1 VALWTKAEV
10 DFLRECA
17 LAKISVKSLVPFLGR
32 SAASIRMKR
41 FNLGLPPCVAQKRLP
56 EGTAEATVAEIK
68 RVVAEHFGIPLESMT
83 SADRSKPIARPRQ
96 VAMFFA
102 REVGR
107 KSYPNIGRLFG
118 NRDHTTVLHAARQVE
133 RLMGEDDN
141 FKDEVTTI
149 RGLLVSNTS
158 KEEGVCPQ
166 NYPSS
171 THFPAFAENRAGA

>member
-1 VALWTKAEV
+1 MALWTKAEE

-17 LAKISVKSLVPFLGR
+17 FAKIPVKTLVPLFGR

-41 FNLGLPPCVAQKRLP
+41 FNLGLPPCVEQKRVP
-56 EGTAEATVAEIK
+56 EGKAGATVAEIK
-68 RVVAEHFGIPLESMT
+68 RVVADHFGIPLESMT
-83 SADRSKPIARPRQ
+83 SADKAKPIARSRQ

-118 NRDHTTVLHAARQVE
+118 NRDHTTALYAARQVE

-141 FKDEVTTI
+141 FKDQVTTI
-149 RGLLVSNTS
+149 RRLLVSDAHTETGS
-158 KEEGVCPQ
+158 CPQ
-166 NYPSS
+166 NYPKPAQN
-171 THFPAFAENRAGA
+171 PAFVEDSAGA